1 MVITKYWQ
9 QAKFPHGGNV
19 LNKCLHSGV
28 RCGCEKNEGCCE
40 LTGSEDR
47 DMLSDI
53 SDVQSSLH
61 SRLTLV

>member
-1 MVITKYWQ
+1 M
-9 QAKFPHGGNV
+9 

-28 RCGCEKNEGCCE
+28 RCGCEKNERCCE

-47 DMLSDI
+47 DTLSDI

-61 SRLTLV
+61 SGLTLV